1 MTLTAMRAI
10 GWFLLVVAFFA
21 MEPAQKLKDKEETT
35 TSTHAISLSDADVV
49 ETALVLVSIV
59 GAVMVQPWV
68 IVTLAV
74 MQLCSVILRL
84 HTGVPVLAIVEL
96 LALMLLANYR
106 EEIQNWMRAP
116 PPE

>member
-49 ETALVLVSIV
+49 ETAHGRERHRQRVFYLVVHSLGFMHEAPCCI
-59 GAVMVQPWV
+59 
-68 IVTLAV
+68 I
-74 MQLCSVILRL
+74 R
-84 HTGVPVLAIVEL
+84 
-96 LALMLLANYR
+96 R
-106 EEIQNWMRAP
+106 MRKR
-116 PPE
+116 